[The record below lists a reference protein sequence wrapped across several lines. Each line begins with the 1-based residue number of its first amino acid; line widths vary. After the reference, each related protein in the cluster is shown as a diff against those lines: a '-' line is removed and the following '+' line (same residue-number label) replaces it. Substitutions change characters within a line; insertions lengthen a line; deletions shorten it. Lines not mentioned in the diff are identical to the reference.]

1 MNSVH
6 VPNREILREYNICVK
21 IAAAANCHINFRP
34 GQRLV
39 ANVPSSDG
47 SPLYTTIQMMHA
59 CLVDG
64 SFPNHIVLSSSQKED
79 SCKAIHDLF
88 LILKNLSGVKD
99 LDSLSGD
106 EYRAKAAYD
115 EVMMKIDLFGDA
127 VLGSDFENKNAA

>member
-1 MNSVH
+1 MT
-6 VPNREILREYNICVK
+6 NREILREFNICVK

-39 ANVPSSDG
+39 FNDPSSNK
-47 SPLYTTIQMMHA
+47 SHIMQMMDA

-64 SFPNHIVLSSSQKED
+64 SFPNHVILSSSQKED
-79 SCKAIHDLF
+79 SCKAIHELF

-99 LDSLSGD
+99 LDSLSAD

-115 EVMMKIDLFGDA
+115 EVMMMIDLFGDA
-127 VLGSDFENKNAA
+127 ALESDFRSKIVA